1 MNNNLHI
8 ALATQLDDVQETIF
22 FYNGFV
28 CFIQDHST
36 ETWEFDIGR
45 REDNEETTHIDGGFF
60 DGTASDAIAFVV
72 DMANDI
78 ANRG

>member
-1 MNNNLHI
+1 MNKNLHV
-8 ALATQLDDVQETIF
+8 ALAQQLDDVQETIF

-60 DGTASDAIAFVV
+60 DGTASDAIREVCQLA
-72 DMANDI
+72 DDI
-78 ANRG
+78 SNRS